1 MKAPSVPTQ
10 LLLTASVATFLIAF
24 DSSVLYVAFPAIVKD
39 FPGLSTGQLSW
50 VINAYSVG
58 LASLLVPAGYF
69 ADAFGRKRVFLA
81 GLVIFAVASIGCA
94 AANSVS
100 ILIAS
105 RVLQAVG
112 GAFVLPSSL
121 ATIVAFFSGHQRM
134 AAVGKWSAVGGIAA
148 SIAPPAGAA
157 ILHFTSWR
165 MIFLLN
171 APICLLGFLLASRV
185 FTDSCGTK
193 IARSFA
199 IVMPFLTIGIGLIA
213 TSILIGRGSPGF
225 TRWILLAL
233 GLAIFIATIRVI
245 ALQPTLRPVLGKS
258 DVIWAGAATACFG
271 AAFSCMF
278 IAYTLALVHRFAL
291 PIPLAGLMMTPIP
304 LLSVPVAG
312 RAGRLAARFGAP
324 RLIVIGAISS
334 MAGALLFAIL
344 LRQDSF
350 SLPVWLIIAVLSSTG
365 IGFCFP
371 LLSIVGIRSVMA
383 DYFAI
388 GSGVNQSSRQMGSV
402 LGVAATSMLLTTLS
416 PGSFA
421 RAMILLITLSAG
433 TMLCMIGGTLRGKA

>member
-1 MKAPSVPTQ
+1 MKTPSVANQ

-81 GLVIFAVASIGCA
+81 GLVIFAIASTGCA
-94 AANSVS
+94 DADSVS
-100 ILIAS
+100 MLIAS
-105 RVLQAVG
+105 RVLQAIG

-134 AAVGKWSAVGGIAA
+134 VAVGKWSAVGGIAA
-148 SIAPPAGAA
+148 SIAPPSAAA

-165 MIFLLN
+165 VIFLVN
-171 APICLLGFLLASRV
+171 APVCLLGFIFAARV

-193 IARSFA
+193 IAKSFA
-199 IVMPFLTIGIGLIA
+199 VVMPFLTIGVGLIA
-213 TSILIGRGSPGF
+213 TGILIGGGSTGF
-225 TRWILLAL
+225 ARWALLAL
-233 GLAIFIATIRVI
+233 GFAILIATMRVI
-245 ALQPTLRPVLGKS
+245 AGWPTLRPVLGKP
-258 DVIWAGAATACFG
+258 DVIWAGAATLCFG
-271 AAFSCMF
+271 GAFSCMF
-278 IAYTLALVHRFAL
+278 ITYTLALVDRFAL
-291 PIPLAGLMMTPIP
+291 AIPLAGLMMTPIP
-304 LLSVPVAG
+304 LLNVPVAA
-312 RAGRLAARFGAP
+312 RAGRLASRFGAP
-324 RLIVIGAISS
+324 RMIVIGSIASI
-334 MAGALLFAIL
+334 AGALLFAVL
-344 LRQDSF
+344 LRQNHF
-350 SLPVWLIIAVLSSTG
+350 SLPLWLTIAALSSAG

-416 PGSFA
+416 PGSFG

-433 TMLCMIGGTLRGKA
+433 TMLCILGGTLRGKA